1 MKASQTGTEATLH
14 HRIEGRGDAVVLLHP
29 VGLDLH
35 CWDAIA
41 PDLARTRTVIRVD
54 LRGHGG
60 SRAADPATSLSDY
73 AADLDALL
81 GALAVGPAAVVGL
94 SFGGMVAQTLAIEH
108 PRAVARLVVAGCPS
122 TLSPEARKILS
133 ERGEAARSGGMAAV
147 LDETLTR
154 WFTPEFLATGGA
166 DVIRDR
172 LLRTDPA
179 AWNAAWQ
186 AISRIDTAP
195 RLHAIACPTLCIAG
209 TKDVAAPPQV
219 LAAIADA
226 VPGARFVLLQEAP
239 HMMPV
244 ECPAAFLGALNA
256 FLAG

>member
-108 PRAVARLVVAGCPS
+108 PRAVARTRRRRL
-122 TLSPEARKILS
+122 PEHPF
-133 ERGEAARSGGMAAV
+133 ARSAE
-147 LDETLTR
+147 D
-154 WFTPEFLATGGA
+154 
-166 DVIRDR
+166 
-172 LLRTDPA
+172 
-179 AWNAAWQ
+179 
-186 AISRIDTAP
+186 
-195 RLHAIACPTLCIAG
+195 
-209 TKDVAAPPQV
+209 
-219 LAAIADA
+219 
-226 VPGARFVLLQEAP
+226 
-239 HMMPV
+239 
-244 ECPAAFLGALNA
+244 FLGARRSGA
-256 FLAG
+256 PRRHGGGSR

>member
-1 MKASQTGTEATLH
+1 
-14 HRIEGRGDAVVLLHP
+14 
-29 VGLDLH
+29 
-35 CWDAIA
+35 
-41 PDLARTRTVIRVD
+41 
-54 LRGHGG
+54 
-60 SRAADPATSLSDY
+60 
-73 AADLDALL
+73 
-81 GALAVGPAAVVGL
+81 
-94 SFGGMVAQTLAIEH
+94 
-108 PRAVARLVVAGCPS
+108 
-122 TLSPEARKILS
+122 
-133 ERGEAARSGGMAAV
+133 MAAV

-209 TKDVAAPPQV
+209 TKDGAAPPQV

-226 VPGARFVLLQEAP
+226 VPGAQFVLLQEAP